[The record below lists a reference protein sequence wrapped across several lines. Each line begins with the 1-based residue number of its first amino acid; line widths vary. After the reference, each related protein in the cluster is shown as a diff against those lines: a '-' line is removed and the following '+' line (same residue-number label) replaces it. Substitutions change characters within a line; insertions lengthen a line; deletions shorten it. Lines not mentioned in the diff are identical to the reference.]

1 MANGLGGLI
10 GAGQQTKKQAF
21 GGLLG
26 SARMEA
32 QQDIAERQLEM
43 QKEASMQQLQGTAIG
58 IGAAVGG
65 MAAASKLAAGA
76 TKAKA
81 AAAFAGPVGWAILG
95 AFALKEIFD

>member
-1 MANGLGGLI
+1 VANGLGGLI

-43 QKEASMQQLQGTAIG
+43 QKEASIQQMQGTALG
-58 IGAAVGG
+58 IGAAVGASQV
-65 MAAASKLAAGA
+65 AALGPTATFGA
-76 TKAKA
+76 Q